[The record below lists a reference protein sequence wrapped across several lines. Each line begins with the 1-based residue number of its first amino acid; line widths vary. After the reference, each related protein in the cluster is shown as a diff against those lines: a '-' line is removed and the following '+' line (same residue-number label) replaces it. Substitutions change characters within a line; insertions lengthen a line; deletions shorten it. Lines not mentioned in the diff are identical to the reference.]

1 MLHNTVESTW
11 VILPSI
17 RKAASQVFTVPQMP
31 ITLHSSKSRHL
42 TMNTRT
48 DPSYRMICNKTE
60 DKIGAN
66 LLSPQTTFMIL
77 INSSKLSSKWWE
89 EIRNSNQIE
98 LRPIIFITRANRDIL
113 MLVKVAVVLFRDLR
127 KGVLAKQATTLEGRH
142 SMWVTIRNQNRNKSG
157 VCRGKKFWVR
167 ARTVNLQSQELSLD
181 KQTLILRLRCIEMRQ
196 SRIIY
201 RESREK
207 TWILCSTTSMAH
219 RPHKIIQQRI
229 SIIPMGKDL
238 TIEQRVETDYR
249 LERDAIEVLNRIWEE
264 ECPRILIKLL
274 RINNKINIKTYK
286 RMSSEHQQLNDT
298 SNNIE
303 PFLFLIL

>member
-1 MLHNTVESTW
+1 
-11 VILPSI
+11 
-17 RKAASQVFTVPQMP
+17 
-31 ITLHSSKSRHL
+31 
-42 TMNTRT
+42 MNTRT
-48 DPSYRMICNKTE
+48 GPSYRMICNKTE

-98 LRPIIFITRANRDIL
+98 QRQIICITKANRDIQ
-113 MLVKVAVVLFRDLR
+113 MLVKVVVLLRDLR
-127 KGVLAKQATTLEGRH
+127 KGVLAKQAKTLEGRH
-142 SMWVTIRNQNRNKSG
+142 SMWVTIKNQNRNKSG

-167 ARTVNLQSQELSLD
+167 ARTVNLQSQELSRD
-181 KQTLILRLRCIEMRQ
+181 KQTLILRSRCIEMRQ

-201 RESREK
+201 KENKEK
-207 TWILCSTTSMAH
+207 IWILCSMTSMAH
-219 RPHKIIQQRI
+219 RQHKIIQQRI
-229 SIIPMGKDL
+229 SIILMGRDQ
-238 TIEQRVETDYR
+238 TIEQREETDY
-249 LERDAIEVLNRIWEE
+249 LQERGAIEVLNRIWEE
-264 ECPRILIKLL
+264 ECPKILIKLL